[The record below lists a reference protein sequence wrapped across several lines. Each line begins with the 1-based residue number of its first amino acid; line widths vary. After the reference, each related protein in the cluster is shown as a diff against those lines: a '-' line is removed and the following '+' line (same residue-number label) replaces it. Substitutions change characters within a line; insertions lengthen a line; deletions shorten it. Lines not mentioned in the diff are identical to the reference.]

1 MKSLELTKPITT
13 ESLLSEFESRFNM
26 TMDLTKFNEH
36 ELQDYANHVR
46 TKIHEI
52 TQNTHFGQE
61 LKDNSYQKSQMMLDI
76 INQAITERK
85 LGEYGGD
92 TGNSILDKAT
102 APIKDKLS
110 KGQALSPEER
120 TAASK
125 LMAMKKMPKGT
136 GTMMGVKEV
145 GEEQSEINEVPGAGL
160 VKRGLRSLGAKAA
173 GAIGMKGTAAGL
185 KGAAQADKKAREL
198 YTQLRRYAGQTG
210 GDVDALT
217 VTDLQ
222 SFLQKQGYKTDRT
235 PKGPAG
241 KVLNKQQVDDILMK
255 SVQDTFRFQAPATAK
270 SQEKSTM
277 QTDFM
282 KQFKQMASDPA
293 TKKKLM
299 SILQGQTVPAESVTE
314 NPAMALGRVA
324 AKAAGSAAGTTV
336 ANRAMNKLG
345 MKEGVEEQSE
355 LILAAKDMMDKV
367 TGYLEDLASMK
378 TEGMLELA
386 DRIRDEMGA
395 EKSDAFLQKIQ
406 PAIEQAEATLTTTRQ
421 ELDNGVRIL
430 TGEEVASEPMGAD
443 DTMDMDTDLDSL
455 DTDMDDTE
463 TDEFGASD
471 AEAGGTEP
479 EGREQ
484 RESKEVFEASNRLYS
499 KLAGK

>member
-1 MKSLELTKPITT
+1 MKSLDLTKPVTT
-13 ESLLSEFESRFNM
+13 ESLLKEFESRFNM
-26 TMDLTKFNEH
+26 TMDLSQFNEE

-61 LKDNSYQKSQMMLDI
+61 LKNDAYQKNQMMLDI
-76 INQAITERK
+76 INHAISERK
-85 LGEYGGD
+85 LAEYGGS
-92 TGNSILDKAT
+92 SIIGKAT
-102 APIKDKLS
+102 SDIRDKLS
-110 KGQALSPEER
+110 KGQTVSPQDR
-120 TAASK
+120 
-125 LMAMKKMPKGT
+125 
-136 GTMMGVKEV
+136 
-145 GEEQSEINEVPGAGL
+145 
-160 VKRGLRSLGAKAA
+160 KAA
-173 GAIGMKGTAAGL
+173 AMTMKTENPLAAIGMAAATAAGTAAGQT
-185 KGAAQADKKAREL
+185 AVNRIADKL
-198 YTQLRRYAGQTG
+198 G
-210 GDVDALT
+210 
-217 VTDLQ
+217 
-222 SFLQKQGYKTDRT
+222 
-235 PKGPAG
+235 
-241 KVLNKQQVDDILMK
+241 
-255 SVQDTFRFQAPATAK
+255 
-270 SQEKSTM
+270 
-277 QTDFM
+277 
-282 KQFKQMASDPA
+282 AS
-293 TKKKLM
+293 K
-299 SILQGQTVPAESVTE
+299 
-314 NPAMALGRVA
+314 
-324 AKAAGSAAGTTV
+324 
-336 ANRAMNKLG
+336 MNKDK
-345 MKEGVEEQSE
+345 MIKKEGVEEQSE

-367 TGYLEDLASMK
+367 TSFLEDLASMK

-455 DTDMDDTE
+455 DSEGGEE

-484 RESKEVFEASNRLYS
+484 RESKEVFETSNRLYS